1 MSNYDDALTAEV
13 KDYARELGSALTGI
27 ASADVLNDALEKE
40 FRPED
45 VLPGCKSLVVMS
57 LHIPDGALEIMRRGK
72 AAYSYNLFGYAY
84 LNRELNFI
92 IYKMSTFI
100 ESKGYATTPVPARGA
115 AYGSPRKGYG
125 MISYRHSAVAAGLA
139 SFGLNGIALSKEYG
153 SRQRFVALPTTA
165 PLRPA
170 EKILDQ
176 SEVCDGCLECVA
188 HCPAG
193 ALTLNPP
200 HECNMGGKLFR
211 YARSHYDK
219 CIHSSRGLSTKVWEG
234 ARFNPQVDVPYVEGE
249 SAGQLY
255 DKLWN
260 QRDGGI
266 RLNENSETTYGATIC
281 GRCMAFCSAGHN
293 AMKRR
298 LRDDQKNT
306 GWTDDLVITKDGTL
320 KELKPTAKPL
330 GKKLLGL
337 ED

>member
-1 MSNYDDALTAEV
+1 MFDDALTGEV
-13 KDYARELGSALTGI
+13 KNYARELGSALTGI
-27 ASADVLNDALEKE
+27 ACAEVLNEALEE
-40 FRPED
+40 SFRPED

-92 IYKMSTFI
+92 IYKMSTFL
-100 ESKGYATTPVPARGA
+100 ESKGYATMPVPARGT
-115 AYGSPRKGYG
+115 AYGAAKKGYG
-125 MISYRHSAVAAGLA
+125 MISFRHAAVAAGLA
-139 SFGLNGIALSKEYG
+139 SFGLNGIALSREYG

-170 EKILDQ
+170 EKLLSQ

-200 HECNMGGKLFR
+200 HECRMGGVTFR

-219 CIHSSRGLSTKVWEG
+219 CIHSSRGLSSKVWEG
-234 ARFNPQVDVPYVEGE
+234 AAFNPKVDVPFTEDE
-249 SAGQLY
+249 SAGDLY

-266 RLNENSETTYGATIC
+266 RLSENSETTYGATLC

-298 LRDDQKNT
+298 LRDDQQST
-306 GWTDDLVITKDGTL
+306 GWTDDFVINKDGAL
-320 KELKPTAKPL
+320 KELKPRQKPL
-330 GKKLLGL
+330 GEKLLFCSP
-337 ED
+337 